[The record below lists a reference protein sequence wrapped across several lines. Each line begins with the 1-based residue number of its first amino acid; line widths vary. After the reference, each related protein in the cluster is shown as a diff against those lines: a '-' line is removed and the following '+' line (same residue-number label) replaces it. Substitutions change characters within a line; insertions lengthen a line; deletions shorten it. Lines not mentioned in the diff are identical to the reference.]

1 MLNDIYQGLDP
12 IAFSL
17 GPLVVRWYGLA
28 YVLGF
33 VCAAAI
39 SYFVA
44 KRWKG
49 KIAE

>member
-1 MLNDIYQGLDP
+1 MLNEIYQGLDP

-33 VCAAAI
+33 VWRRRHHLLRGEALEARA
-39 SYFVA
+39 
-44 KRWKG
+44 
-49 KIAE
+49 

>member
-33 VCAAAI
+33 VCAPP
-39 SYFVA
+39 SSTS
-44 KRWKG
+44 
-49 KIAE
+49 